1 MQVLALKLL
10 PQSVLP
16 IHAIALCLRCFL
28 SAELWAT
35 VQLLQIPDLH
45 AHPHAPL
52 ATLLRLQE

>member
-1 MQVLALKLL
+1 MGE
-10 PQSVLP
+10 
-16 IHAIALCLRCFL
+16 HNAIALCLRCFL

-35 VQLLQIPDLH
+35 VQLLQLPDLH